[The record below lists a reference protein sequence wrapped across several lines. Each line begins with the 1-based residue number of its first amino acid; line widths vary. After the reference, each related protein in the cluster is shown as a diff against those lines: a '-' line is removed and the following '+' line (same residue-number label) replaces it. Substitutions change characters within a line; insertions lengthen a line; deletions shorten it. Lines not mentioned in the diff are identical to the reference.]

1 MAPRQCLRAEKV
13 LYCAAAL
20 AVSYPDEGPRPE
32 SHQYQADSVRI
43 SPADPANNPRAAAPA
58 AAAELLV
65 GVHRAFGSTST

>member
-1 MAPRQCLRAEKV
+1 MALRQCLRAEKV

-43 SPADPANNPRAAAPA
+43 STRCCSLTGQWYAADSWWA
-58 AAAELLV
+58 L
-65 GVHRAFGSTST
+65 HRAFGSTST